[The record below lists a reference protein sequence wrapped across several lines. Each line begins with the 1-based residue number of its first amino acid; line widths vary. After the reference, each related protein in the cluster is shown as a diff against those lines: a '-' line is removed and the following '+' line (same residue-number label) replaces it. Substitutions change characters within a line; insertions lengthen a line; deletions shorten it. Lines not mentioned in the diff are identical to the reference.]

1 MRPTALL
8 GRAVVAR
15 GDTSGSPLVAQTSDR
30 VADVA
35 CWAVARDAET
45 RLHPVVCCD
54 ERGRFQGIVTLDRL
68 LGALAACDG
77 GARDRL

>member
-1 MRPTALL
+1 
-8 GRAVVAR
+8 
-15 GDTSGSPLVAQTSDR
+15 

-35 CWAVARDAET
+35 CRAVARDAET